1 MNSKTP
7 QSIISIRSVDELITE
22 IGAGAKFKYLYFWG
36 HTGKGIG
43 PHILSQW
50 YPAEFHEKGVLF
62 KSAEHYMM
70 YKKALLF
77 SDLETAKSILAAD
90 DPGKVK
96 ALGRQ
101 IKNFEDSKWM
111 LNRFD
116 IVVEGSVL
124 KFGSDPSLLAFLL
137 NSNPRVLVEASP
149 RDKIWGIG
157 LDAKNELAENPFK
170 WKGQNLLGFA
180 LMEARGKLLA
190 SAA

>member
-1 MNSKTP
+1 MNSKKL
-7 QSIISIRSVDELITE
+7 QSKKSIRTVDDLLTE
-22 IGAGAKFKYLYFWG
+22 IGAGAKFKYLFFWG
-36 HTGKGIG
+36 HAGKGIG

-50 YPAEFHEKGVLF
+50 YPAEFHEQGVLF

-77 SDLETAKSILAAD
+77 SNPNTAEMILAAE

-101 IKNFEDSKWM
+101 IKSFEESKWM

-116 IVVEGSVL
+116 IVVEGNVL

-137 NSNPRVLVEASP
+137 NSNPRILVEASP

-157 LDAKNELAENPFK
+157 MDAKNESAENPFK
-170 WKGQNLLGFA
+170 WKGNNLLGFA
-180 LMEARGKLLA
+180 LMEARDRLLA
-190 SAA
+190 SDA